1 MVTVSIYS
9 ELAKYIV
16 LPVDVIQLTP
26 VGSGSHF
33 PLAMHS
39 AYISTTEVLHLKVI
53 LAPSSVLACEVI
65 MPLAGAD
72 GAPQS
77 TMK

>member
-1 MVTVSIYS
+1 MYN
-9 ELAKYIV
+9 
-16 LPVDVIQLTP
+16 LPVDVTQLTP
-26 VGSGSHF
+26 VGSGSQF
-33 PLAMHS
+33 PFVLHS

-53 LAPSSVLACEVI
+53 LALSSVLACEVI
-65 MPLAGAD
+65 TPFAGVD